1 MRRLLIALAI
11 LFAVAA
17 AGVGLSYAPDR
28 SVESLH
34 AQFAPPPSQFIAVDG
49 MQVHLRD
56 EGVRDDP
63 LPILLLHGT
72 SASLHTWDGWVA
84 ALAPTR
90 RVIRIDLPGFGLTGP
105 NPSGDYSA
113 QSYVPHVA
121 RVLDRLGIERA
132 VWVGN
137 SFGGQVA
144 WMAAILNPERVGALI
159 LIDAAGYPFV
169 PESLPLGFR
178 LALDPDMAPIVRN
191 LLPRFVVAESV
202 RETYGDPGK
211 VSEATIDLYYALAL
225 REGNRQALIDRFA
238 QGLAAHGAMS
248 ERIPEIRAPTLILW
262 GGRDRLIPPDNGDR
276 FHADIVGSQL
286 TLFPALGHIPHEEDP
301 AATVARAQAFLAS
314 LQVDPQPPG
323 DG

>member
-1 MRRLLIALAI
+1 MRRLLTALAI
-11 LFAVAA
+11 LFALTA
-17 AGVGLSYAPDR
+17 AGVFLSHAPDR
-28 SVESLH
+28 SVESLQP
-34 AQFAPPPSQFIAVDG
+34 QFAPPPSQFILVDG

-72 SASLHTWDGWVA
+72 SASLHTWEGWVA

-105 NPSGDYSA
+105 NPSGDYAA
-113 QSYVPHVA
+113 QGYVQHVA
-121 RVLDRLGIERA
+121 RVLDRLGVERA

-144 WMAAILNPERVGALI
+144 WMAAILMPERVGALI

-169 PESLPLGFR
+169 PESIPLGFR
-178 LALDPDMAPIVRN
+178 LARDPNMAPIVRS
-191 LLPRFVVAESV
+191 LLPRFIVANSV
-202 RETYGDPGK
+202 RETYGDPAK
-211 VSEATIDLYYALAL
+211 VTDATIDVYYALAL

-238 QGLAAHGAMS
+238 QGLATHGAMS

-262 GGRDRLIPPDNGDR
+262 GGKDRLIPADNGER
-276 FHADIVGSQL
+276 FHTDIVGSEL
-286 TLFPALGHIPHEEDP
+286 EVFPGLGHIPHEEDP
-301 AATVARAQAFLAS
+301 VATVARAKTFLAS
-314 LQVDPQPPG
+314 LQMVQQSPG
-323 DG
+323 G

>member
-1 MRRLLIALAI
+1 MRRLLTSIAI
-11 LFAVAA
+11 LFALTAV
-17 AGVGLSYAPDR
+17 GIGLSYAPDR
-28 SVESLH
+28 SVASLQ
-34 AQFAPPPSQFIAVDG
+34 AQFAPPPSQFIPVDG

-72 SASLHTWDGWVA
+72 SASLHTWDGWGA

-105 NPSGDYSA
+105 NPSGNYAA
-113 QSYVPHVA
+113 QGYVPHVA
-121 RVLDRLGIERA
+121 RGLDRLGVKRA

-144 WMAAILNPERVGALI
+144 WMAAVLIPERVGALI

-169 PESLPLGFR
+169 PESIPLGFR
-178 LALDPDMAPIVRN
+178 LALNPDMAPIVRN
-191 LLPRFVVAESV
+191 LLPRFIVASSV

-211 VSEATIDLYYALAL
+211 VTDATIDLYYALAL

-238 QGLAAHGAMS
+238 QGLAAHSAMS
-248 ERIPEIRAPTLILW
+248 DRIPEIRAPTLILW
-262 GGRDRLIPPDNGDR
+262 GGKDRLIPPDNGER
-276 FHADIVGSQL
+276 FHADIVGSEL
-286 TLFPALGHIPHEEDP
+286 TVFPGAGHIPQEEDP
-301 AATVARAQAFLAS
+301 AATVARAKTFLAAVP
-314 LQVDPQPPG
+314 VDQQPPG

>member
-1 MRRLLIALAI
+1 MRRLLATLAI
-11 LFAVAA
+11 LFAIAA

-28 SVESLH
+28 SVESL
-34 AQFAPPPSQFIAVDG
+34 QVEFAPPPSQFIAIDG

-105 NPSGDYSA
+105 NPSGDYTA
-113 QSYVPHVA
+113 QSYPQHVG
-121 RVLDRLGIERA
+121 RVLDHLGVRRA

-144 WMAAILNPERVGALI
+144 WLAALQTPERVGALI

-169 PESLPLGFR
+169 PKSIPLGFR
-178 LALDPDMAPIVRN
+178 LALDPNMAPIVRN
-191 LLPRFVVAESV
+191 LLPRFIVASSV
-202 RETYGDPGK
+202 RETYGNPDK
-211 VSEATIDLYYALAL
+211 VTDATIDLYYALAL
-225 REGNRQALIDRFA
+225 RAGNRQALIDRFA
-238 QGLAAHGAMS
+238 QGVAAHGAMS
-248 ERIPEIRAPTLILW
+248 ERIAEIQVPTLILW
-262 GGRDRLIPPDNGDR
+262 GSLDRLIPSDNAER
-276 FHADIVGSQL
+276 FHADIGGSEL
-286 TLFPALGHIPHEEDP
+286 TVFPGLGHIPHEEDP
-301 AATVARAQAFLAS
+301 AASVARAKAFLAS
-314 LQVDPQPPG
+314 LPVDPTPLS
-323 DG
+323 DD

>member
-1 MRRLLIALAI
+1 MRRLLTSLAI
-11 LFAVAA
+11 LFALTAV
-17 AGVGLSYAPDR
+17 GVGLSYAPDR
-28 SVESLH
+28 SVESLQ
-34 AQFAPPPSQFIAVDG
+34 AEFAPTPSQFIPVDG

-84 ALAPTR
+84 ALAPAR

-105 NPSGDYSA
+105 SPSGDYST
-113 QSYVPHVA
+113 QSYVAHVA
-121 RVLDRLGIERA
+121 RVLDRLGVKRA

-144 WMAAILNPERVGALI
+144 WTAAILNPERVGALI

-169 PESLPLGFR
+169 PESIPLGFR

-225 REGNRQALIDRFA
+225 RKGNRQALIDRFA
-238 QGLAAHGAMS
+238 QGVAAHGAMS
-248 ERIPEIRAPTLILW
+248 ERIAEIRAPTLILW
-262 GGRDRLIPPDNGDR
+262 GGRDRLIPPDNGER
-276 FHADIVGSQL
+276 FHADIVGSEL
-286 TLFPALGHIPHEEDP
+286 TVFPESGHIPHEEDP
-301 AATVARAQAFLAS
+301 EATAARAKTFLAALGS
-314 LQVDPQPPG
+314 SSG
-323 DG
+323 H